1 MGRKKI
7 SITRINDERNRQ
19 VTFTKRKF
27 GLMKKAYELSV
38 LCDCEIALIIFTSNN
53 KLYQY
58 ASSDMDRVLLKYTE
72 YNDTVVSQT
81 NKDIVEMLNKKDI
94 SGDGNGDDDDNY
106 VLTPRTEEKYKK
118 IDDDFK
124 KAMEQ
129 GVNQGQYQQMNVT
142 VPVGQPVQNAAFSI
156 QQQAALQQLQNLQ
169 QQAAQA
175 NQASTSSVVMLQPN
189 TTHTVSPSSSTQSVK
204 VVHTDQSTSET
215 PSRGFVLPSGLS
227 LSKEMIQ
234 MLTNPQP
241 QTQAEKEKPRLRVVI
256 PSKDPNKDSS
266 PGQGSSKSGSL
277 DTPLVSQA
285 TPSQQINTSL
295 PSALPSGLLPSD
307 LRIDS
312 TDLANLLAPWNQN
325 PGPLTAAIQSS
336 GLTLTPSGLT
346 PTTTLSLQNLLIP
359 ASQAAALRMLE
370 QQKNVKTEPS
380 SPRKRSS
387 AEDSEDDRDDEGDPP
402 EKKSRSTSNR

>member
-94 SGDGNGDDDDNY
+94 SGEGGDDDDNY

-142 VPVGQPVQNAAFSI
+142 VPVGQPVQNAAFSLQ

-175 NQASTSSVVMLQPN
+175 SQASTSSVVMLQPN
-189 TTHTVSPSSSTQSVK
+189 TTHTVSPSSSAQSVK

-215 PSRGFVLPSGLS
+215 PSRGFMLPSGLS

-234 MLTNPQP
+234 MLTNPQT
-241 QTQAEKEKPRLRVVI
+241 QTQNEKEKPRLRVVI
-256 PSKDPNKDSS
+256 PSKDKDSS
-266 PGQGSSKSGSL
+266 SGQGSSKSGSL

-285 TPSQQINTSL
+285 TPSQQVNTSL

-312 TDLANLLAPWNQN
+312 ADLANLLAPWGQN

-336 GLTLTPSGLT
+336 GITLTPGGMT
-346 PTTTLSLQNLLIP
+346 PTTLSLQNLLIP
-359 ASQAAALRMLE
+359 ANQAAALRLLE
-370 QQKNVKTEPS
+370 QQNKNVKTEPS

-387 AEDSEDDRDDEGDPP
+387 AEDSDDDREDEGDPP

>member
-266 PGQGSSKSGSL
+266 SGQGSSKSGSL